1 MCEFGCG
8 WTQAG
13 DVAGPRG
20 GATLGQAPPIAAA
33 VSSLSDFL
41 HLVPYSWENKSPLI
55 VCDCVNSPMFYF
67 YGQLWSSSLFW
78 HAFYFADVA
87 IVMFE
92 QISVNK
98 ASLE

>member
-41 HLVPYSWENKSPLI
+41 HLVPYS
-55 VCDCVNSPMFYF
+55 
-67 YGQLWSSSLFW
+67 
-78 HAFYFADVA
+78 
-87 IVMFE
+87 
-92 QISVNK
+92 
-98 ASLE
+98 